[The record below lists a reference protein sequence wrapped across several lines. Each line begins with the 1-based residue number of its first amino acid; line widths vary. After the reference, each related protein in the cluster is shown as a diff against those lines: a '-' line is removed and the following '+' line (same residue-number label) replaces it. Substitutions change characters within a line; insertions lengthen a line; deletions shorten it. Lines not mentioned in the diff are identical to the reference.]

1 MQERFAAERRL
12 VRAEPDVAFDARR
25 VRAVSVGRNALV
37 RVEGAWY
44 SVPSRW
50 AGLQATAY
58 IGVDELTLSCR
69 GEEVLYPRQRFGGR
83 LVMYR
88 HFLGELAR
96 ILPGLEDEYVSAGL
110 VSIEYRHLTFLGPYS
125 NEAAAASECAAEQDL
140 FWQYHDLLV
149 TNPSSPV
156 KDMALGLDGVDL
168 GTFHTCVDSG
178 KHAATV
184 ADATTE
190 ARARLRE
197 LGAESIGVPTFTV
210 NDRFWRLGVP
220 SMDELRSAIERAQE
234 AGSAVAAAVAP

>member
-1 MQERFAAERRL
+1 MRIVAYEDFGCGFCRTFAR
-12 VRAEPDVAFDARR
+12 DV
-25 VRAVSVGRNALV
+25 
-37 RVEGAWY
+37 
-44 SVPSRW
+44 
-50 AGLQATAY
+50 
-58 IGVDELTLSCR
+58 
-69 GEEVLYPRQRFGGR
+69 
-83 LVMYR
+83 
-88 HFLGELAR
+88 
-96 ILPGLEDEYVSAGL
+96 LPGLEDQYVSTGV
-110 VSIEYRHLTFLGPYS
+110 VSIEYRHLAFLGPYS

-220 SMDELRSAIERAQE
+220 SMDELRSAIERAQGGALACPITE
-234 AGSAVAAAVAP
+234 SRRQVPAS